1 MKLKTKL
8 TKISRNPK
16 KDKGY
21 INPGIYKGST
31 IIFNDFKSYI
41 KERDKKDNEGT
52 GKYGIQFNPTTEKF
66 ENAITALYESADTVA
81 TSSGLTALTIPFLTF
96 LKKGDHVLV
105 SDSLYDPTRDFCEK
119 ILKNYGINIGYFHS
133 TKNINNFIN
142 FERNF
147 SWFVR
152 YNYY

>member
-8 TKISRNPK
+8 TKISRDPK

-41 KERDKKDNEGT
+41 KDRDQKDNEGT

-66 ENAITALYESADTVA
+66 ENAITTLYEWDALNEVDTA
-81 TSSGLTALTIPFLTF
+81 TKVSTQETHQE
-96 LKKGDHVLV
+96 LKFEENV
-105 SDSLYDPTRDFCEK
+105 SRVKLYYK
-119 ILKNYGINIGYFHS
+119 K
-133 TKNINNFIN
+133 
-142 FERNF
+142 
-147 SWFVR
+147 
-152 YNYY
+152 